1 MNNNSVSMPS
11 HDPSK
16 VISFGLGV
24 IIVVFVIFGG
34 WMALAPLAASS
45 VAVGK
50 VSADIDKKT
59 IQHLEG
65 GIVKHIYVQDG
76 NKVKKG
82 DLLLKLDDIQYKAEL
97 EIFTSQYQDALGVH
111 ARAKALDEEKNKIV
125 FSKELIDPNVIAN
138 QRNIFQTYRKRISD
152 ERAITKNKI
161 YQLNK
166 QIEGESSVLKSK
178 KQRFASISEEIV
190 EWEELLKEKLVDKLK
205 VRELKREKNTIEG
218 DISNKISEIA
228 RLKEQIQE
236 VKIEQLLREKNFKNE
251 NLENLVKS
259 KLSIEDLKSKIE
271 ATKDRLRRTDIYS
284 PIDGTVVGLNLHT
297 QGAVIRPGDDILEVV
312 PSDSKLIVIARVQT
326 TDIDKVKVGL
336 HADIRFSAFNL
347 QKAHVIDGE
356 VIHVSAD
363 SFVDEQSGNSYYEAK
378 VQVTESGKEQLKDY
392 GFTLVSGMPAEVMIN
407 IGERTA
413 FSYLVKP
420 FTDMLSRGFNEE

>member
-1 MNNNSVSMPS
+1 MNNNSMPS
-11 HDPSK
+11 HDASK
-16 VISFGLGV
+16 VVTFGLSV
-24 IIVVFVIFGG
+24 ILVVFVIFGG

-45 VAVGK
+45 VAVGQ
-50 VSADIDKKT
+50 VSADVDKKT

-65 GIVKHIYVQDG
+65 GIIKEIYVQDG

-82 DLLLKLDDIQYKAEL
+82 DLLLKLDDLQYKAEL
-97 EIFTSQYQDALGVH
+97 EIFTSQYQDALGVY
-111 ARAKALDEEKNKIV
+111 ARTKALDEGKEKV
-125 FSKELIDPNVIAN
+125 SFSKELVDQNVIEN
-138 QRNIFQTYRKRISD
+138 QRNIFHTYRKRILD
-152 ERAITKNKI
+152 EKAITKNKV

-166 QIEGESSVLKSK
+166 QIEGLSSVLKSK
-178 KQRFASISEEIV
+178 KQRLSSISEEIV

-205 VRELKREKNTIEG
+205 VRELKREKNSIEG
-218 DISNKISEIA
+218 DIANSISEIA

-259 KLSIEDLKSKIE
+259 KSQIEDLKSKIE
-271 ATKDRLRRTDIYS
+271 ATKDKVTRTDIYS
-284 PIDGTVVGLNLHT
+284 PIDGTIVGLDLHT
-297 QGAVIRPGDDILEVV
+297 QGAIVRPGDDILEVV
-312 PSDSKLIVIARVQT
+312 PKDSKLIVIARVQT

-347 QKAHVIDGE
+347 QQAHVISGE

-363 SFVDEQSGNSYYEAK
+363 SFLDEQSGTSYYEAK
-378 VQVTESGKEQLKDY
+378 VQVTPEGKEQLKDY
-392 GFTLVSGMPAEVMIN
+392 GFVLVSGMPAEVMIN
-407 IGERTA
+407 IGERTT